1 MGLVYSDTLKE
12 WCEATLQ
19 FYQID
24 GIPVPRIIDNYCHRV
39 LYGNAGNR
47 KSLTHHRKNTN
58 RKNTNRKNTNRK
70 INRRIRR
77 SSRRP
82 NKKR

>member
-1 MGLVYSDTLKE
+1 LKE

-24 GIPVPRIIDNYCHRV
+24 GIPVPQIIDNYCHRV
-39 LYGNAGNR
+39 LHGNAGNI

-58 RKNTNRKNTNRK
+58 RKNTNRKIYRH
-70 INRRIRR
+70 IRR

>member
-39 LYGNAGNR
+39 LHGNAGNTYI
-47 KSLTHHRKNTN
+47 KSLTQH
-58 RKNTNRKNTNRK
+58 RKNTNRK

>member
-39 LYGNAGNR
+39 LHGNAGNR
-47 KSLTHHRKNTN
+47 KSLTQH
-58 RKNTNRKNTNRK
+58 RKNTNRK

>member
-24 GIPVPRIIDNYCHRV
+24 GIPVPRIIDNYCRRV
-39 LYGNAGNR
+39 LHGNAGN
-47 KSLTHHRKNTN
+47 TN
-58 RKNTNRKNTNRK
+58 RKTLTRHRKNTNRK

>member
-39 LYGNAGNR
+39 LHGNAGNR
-47 KSLTHHRKNTN
+47 KTLTHHRKNTN
-58 RKNTNRKNTNRK
+58 RK
-70 INRRIRR
+70 INRRPIR

>member
-19 FYQID
+19 GYQLD
-24 GIPVPRIIDNYCHRV
+24 GIPVPRPIDDYCHRV
-39 LYGNAGNR
+39 LHGNAGNR
-47 KSLTHHRKNTN
+47 KTLIRH
-58 RKNTNRKNTNRK
+58 RKNTNRK

>member
-39 LYGNAGNR
+39 LHGNAGNRYR

-58 RKNTNRKNTNRK
+58 RK
-70 INRRIRR
+70 INSRPIR